1 MKRISVA
8 ITSLAIGCLT
18 AGAVVGYAA
27 KESGGGIAVFKG
39 KPAREGAY
47 AALAEAEKLAGKGS
61 WELIGVGRVYYL
73 SGDKTK
79 GQAIFDRV
87 LNAKPERSD
96 YQRLGDIYAEAHEND
111 KADEYY
117 QKVLTTDSKG
127 KDDTAAAEIGA
138 YYIRTGRRDK
148 GEELLARA
156 LARNPG
162 ENWHYV
168 RAAEALLD
176 VPPK

>member
-1 MKRISVA
+1 MKPIFV
-8 ITSLAIGCLT
+8 TSLAIACLG
-18 AGAVVGYAA
+18 AGTLLGYAA
-27 KESGGGIAVFKG
+27 KVSGGGVAVFKG
-39 KPAREGAY
+39 KPARDGAY

-73 SGDKTK
+73 SGDKTR
-79 GQAIFDRV
+79 GQAVFDRV
-87 LNAKPERSD
+87 LTAKPESSD

-117 QKVLTTDSKG
+117 QKVLAADTKG

-148 GEELLARA
+148 GEELFAKA

-168 RAAEALLD
+168 RAAEALLE
-176 VPPK
+176 VPRQ